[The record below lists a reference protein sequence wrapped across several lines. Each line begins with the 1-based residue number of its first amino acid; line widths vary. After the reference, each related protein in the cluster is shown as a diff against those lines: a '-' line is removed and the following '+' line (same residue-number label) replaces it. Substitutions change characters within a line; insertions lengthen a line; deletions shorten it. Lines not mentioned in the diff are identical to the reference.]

1 MEISILQTSK
11 LGLLL
16 QLFNQINKY
25 THVRDKKTQK
35 PAKLIG
41 QNRHIDTTPK
51 FMVCRRS
58 KNPCEKLYQ
67 PPTQPQIPNL
77 WWSQKVRDHKTATGK
92 KSFGQFQIWLLTVSQ
107 LITHYCSIKNQ
118 LYVFERK
125 NLTFFFYGNETKK

>member
-25 THVRDKKTQK
+25 THVRGKKTQK

-67 PPTQPQIPNL
+67 PPTQSQIPNL
-77 WWSQKVRDHKTATGK
+77 W
-92 KSFGQFQIWLLTVSQ
+92 
-107 LITHYCSIKNQ
+107 
-118 LYVFERK
+118 
-125 NLTFFFYGNETKK
+125 